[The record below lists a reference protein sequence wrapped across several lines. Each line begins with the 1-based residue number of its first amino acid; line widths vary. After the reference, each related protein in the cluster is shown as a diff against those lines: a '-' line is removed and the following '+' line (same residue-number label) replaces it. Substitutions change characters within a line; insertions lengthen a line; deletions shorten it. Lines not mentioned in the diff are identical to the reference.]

1 MQLALQPGLLL
12 LRGFPPGVE
21 VGARLGVG
29 GAGLEELVGDLSR
42 VCAIAVI
49 AFFFAP
55 GFLSPPKRRTSRL
68 YRACS
73 RPRTRIAFQ
82 AACTSIGLM

>member
-1 MQLALQPGLLL
+1 MAANTSEIQRLAKALESAGIKL
-12 LRGFPPGVE
+12 GSVASSIT
-21 VGARLGVG
+21 GAS
-29 GAGLEELVGDLSR
+29 AT
-42 VCAIAVI
+42 AMI

-55 GFLSPPKRRTSRL
+55 GFFSPPKRRTSRL